1 MVKKNAKKLL
11 QNTDMQGKFFLSDK
25 MPDLKKALM
34 MRGWSEVKDKFDE
47 SVDLVFTYC
56 PNELNRR
63 KLKPGSFINHQ
74 RGECNMTCK
83 NYLLRTLRMS
93 CEYAGVWMCDEETGE
108 SNVSLP
114 GFEVGGMDAFFP
126 KTFIINSSVE
136 RSGLI
141 EEMMFIQCEIALKHF
156 LTQYERDP

>member
-1 MVKKNAKKLL
+1 
-11 QNTDMQGKFFLSDK
+11 
-25 MPDLKKALM
+25 MPDLKKALV

-63 KLKPGSFINHQ
+63 KLKPGSYINHQ

-93 CEYAGVWMCDEETGE
+93 CEYAGVWMCNEDSGE
-108 SNVSLP
+108 SRVSLP
-114 GFEVGGMDAFFP
+114 GYDVGGMDSFFP
-126 KTFIINSSVE
+126 KSFIINNSSE
-136 RSGLI
+136 R
-141 EEMMFIQCEIALKHF
+141 
-156 LTQYERDP
+156 